1 MIIFVAAALVASVSA
16 KADTATIC
24 EVGRIAL
31 RDLPKINNN
40 PSFDTYYAG
49 VSRYHR
55 DLLEA
60 CPTLVA
66 DLPVGY
72 PLADDDARS
81 RANLPA
87 PIPGR
92 PIREAFVYFIKPPK
106 ISRDRKTAIVEMG
119 YFCTG
124 LCGASFEVRYV
135 KSTSGWRREGEIRN
149 LFVS

>member
-60 CPTLVA
+60 CPTLVV

-92 PIREAFVYFIKPPK
+92 PVREAFVYFIKPPK
-106 ISRDRKTAIVEMG
+106 ISGTEKQQSLKWVTFVPDYVARASRSATSSQQVDGGVKAI
-119 YFCTG
+119 
-124 LCGASFEVRYV
+124 L
-135 KSTSGWRREGEIRN
+135 
-149 LFVS
+149 